1 MYIYMYVY
9 IHIYIYMYVCMYI
22 YIYVC
27 IYIYYNSIYEKN
39 NYVFSWPPTFQPRNS
54 CCFGGEV
61 AFLRRRGQRRSR
73 FAGGKQ
79 RPLRQRDLAIFIYIY
94 IILISMFLYLFLCI
108 YTICVY
114 MYTILFVCSNY
125 TL

>member
-1 MYIYMYVY
+1 MYIYICMYIYMYIY
-9 IHIYIYMYVCMYI
+9 ICMYVCIYIYMYV
-22 YIYVC
+22 
-27 IYIYYNSIYEKN
+27 YIYYNSIYEKN

-94 IILISMFLYLFLCI
+94 IYYIDI
-108 YTICVY
+108 YVFVFIFMYIYYMCVY
-114 MYTILFVCSNY
+114 VHYIICI
-125 TL
+125 

>member
-1 MYIYMYVY
+1 MIILYVY
-9 IHIYIYMYVCMYI
+9 ICI
-22 YIYVC
+22 YIYVYIC
-27 IYIYYNSIYEKN
+27 MYVYIYIYYNSIYEKN

-79 RPLRQRDLAIFIYIY
+79 RPLRQRDLAIFLYIYIY

-114 MYTILFVCSNY
+114 MYTILFVYSNY
-125 TL
+125 TF

>member
-1 MYIYMYVY
+1 MYVY
-9 IHIYIYMYVCMYI
+9 
-22 YIYVC
+22 

-94 IILISMFLYLFLCI
+94 MYYIDI
-108 YTICVY
+108 YVFVFIFMYICYMCVY
-114 MYTILFVCSNY
+114 VHYIICI
-125 TL
+125 